1 MTTEPL
7 LMSLRDLEI
16 PLPPDVSGRIRRVR
30 ITVRMI
36 VAAGGEE
43 AARSFDMDEVAD
55 LVRARSEMHFNTF
68 ETLIQQ
74 LRDEVMSVAGV
85 ISCVVS
91 VRDVDTYLDAE
102 ALHISTLPDPKHA
115 VLYGVLL

>member
-1 MTTEPL
+1 
-7 LMSLRDLEI
+7 MSLRDLEI
-16 PLPPDVSGRIRRVR
+16 PLPPDVNGRIRRVR
-30 ITVRMI
+30 VTVRMI
-36 VAAGGEE
+36 VASGDEE

-55 LVRARSEMHFNTF
+55 LIRARSEMQFSTF
-68 ETLIQQ
+68 ETLVQQ
-74 LRDEVMSVAGV
+74 LRDEVKTLAAV